1 MLTWFTV
8 TLIVLV
14 NARLPESLVVTVTMY
29 DVTVLKSKAC
39 VVTRLAP
46 LMANGAPPLTVKV
59 CVSLASGSTAVRAPT
74 IAPADSPSFTAA
86 LDRVMSVGALLTWP
100 TLITT
105 VAVPN

>member
-1 MLTWFTV
+1 MTWFTV

-14 NARLPESLVVTVTMY
+14 NERLPESLVVTVTVY
-29 DVTVLKSKAC
+29 EVTVLKSRDW

-46 LMANGAPPLTVKV
+46 LTANGELPLTANV

-74 IAPADSPSFTAA
+74 IAPAERPSFTAA
-86 LDRVMSVGALLTWP
+86 LESVISVGALLTWP
-100 TLITT
+100 TLITI